1 MLPRRRYVMV
11 LIGLLAVASTA
22 SAQLPGAIFTTN
34 ANDTEVNFNQY
45 ASKEDVYLNGG
56 PGVNAPVGAAG
67 LPDGTYVFQ
76 VTNPNGKVL
85 LSTDPAGCRQFTV
98 SGGFIT
104 AVVPFDTCQHV
115 TGPDSVTGG
124 VTVQLFPFLDT
135 PNHGGVY
142 KAWVTPLSDFQ
153 AGCSALGHGSDFLTI
168 VDCGFNAGNAHGF
181 IPSNSK
187 TDNFKVKEV
196 PIIEIDTRFYYDRN
210 GNGRPDSDEAWVDG
224 LGITWIDTLGASNA
238 KWSYFNTA
246 INVNHEAH
254 VEGVENGVH
263 RIVVPNQPGCTVG
276 LVRMANVP
284 QEVGPQTVD
293 VHINNL
299 NKPLTV
305 FVDVACIP

>member
-1 MLPRRRYVMV
+1 MLTRHGYVVV
-11 LIGLLAVASTA
+11 LIGLLAVAATA
-22 SAQLPGAIFTTN
+22 SAQLPGAIFTTT
-34 ANDTEVNFNQY
+34 ANDSEVNFNQY

-85 LSTDPAGCRQFTV
+85 LSTDRAGCRQFIV
-98 SGGFIT
+98 LGGFIIS
-104 AVVPFDTCQHV
+104 VVPFDTCQHV
-115 TGPDSVTGG
+115 TGSDIVTGG

-135 PNHGGVY
+135 PNNGGVY
-142 KAWVTPLSDFQ
+142 KAWVTPLADFQ
-153 AGCSALGHGSDFLTI
+153 AGCAALGHPGDFLNI

-181 IPSNSK
+181 VPSDSK

-196 PIIEIDTRFYYDRN
+196 PIIEIDTRFYPDSNR
-210 GNGRPDSDEAWVDG
+210 NGRPDSGERWIDG
-224 LGITWIDTLGASNA
+224 LGITWIDTLGASNR
-238 KWSYFNTA
+238 KWSYLNRE

-254 VEGVENGVH
+254 VEGVETGVH
-263 RIVVPNQPGCTVG
+263 RIVVPNQPGCKVG
-276 LVRMANVP
+276 LVRVADVP
-284 QEVGPQTVD
+284 QDVGPQTID
-293 VHINNL
+293 VQIKNL